1 MELINLKN
9 AVVKEQ
15 NEEESDF
22 SKQIDTAIST
32 RNNRFLIQAL
42 LSNNAKLVEMAHSRV
57 HAFCERRTTL
67 CYG

>member
-1 MELINLKN
+1 MEFTSLKN

-15 NEEESDF
+15 NEEEANF
-22 SKQIDTAIST
+22 SKQIDAAISA
-32 RNNRFLIQAL
+32 RNNSFLIQAL
-42 LSNNAKLVEMAHSRV
+42 LSNNAKLVELAHSRV